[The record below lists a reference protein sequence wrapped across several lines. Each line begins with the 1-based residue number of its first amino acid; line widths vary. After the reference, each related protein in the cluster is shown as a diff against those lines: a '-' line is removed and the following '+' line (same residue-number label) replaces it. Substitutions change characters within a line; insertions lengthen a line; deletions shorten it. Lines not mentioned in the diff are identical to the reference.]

1 MSVSTRAMVAADVP
15 AACRILNHI
24 IDAGGTTAYLNR
36 FEDVAF
42 KEKFLSGEKTLFCH
56 VALDE
61 QGDVVGFQWVGLNPQ
76 LPPDCGDIATFAR
89 RDPPVRGVGRS
100 LFAATCKAAGDK
112 GLSQINATIRADNVP
127 GLAYYSKIGFRD
139 HSVARDIPLADGV
152 LVDRVSKR
160 FVLNA

>member
-1 MSVSTRAMVAADVP
+1 MVAADIP
-15 AACRILNHI
+15 AACRILNNI
-24 IDAGGTTAYLNR
+24 IDAGGTTAYLTR
-36 FEDVAF
+36 FDEAAF
-42 KEKFLSGEKTLFCH
+42 RDKFLSGDNSLFCH

-61 QGDVVGFQWVGLNPQ
+61 QGNVVGFQWVGLNPD

-100 LFAATCKAAGDK
+100 LFAATCETARET

-127 GLAYYSKIGFRD
+127 GLAYYSRMGFRE
-139 HSVARDIPLADGV
+139 HSVACDVALTDGT
-152 LVDRVSKR
+152 LVDRVSNR